1 MDQTGRPL
9 LYNPATR
16 ETAPANIQPV
26 ATGQPAEA
34 PLPPGWEKGVDAQGR
49 TFFINHN
56 DQNTTWEDPRIA
68 RGARPVSTQ
77 QIQTGPQ
84 PMPGMQMQYP
94 VGMPMQMPMG
104 VPMGMPMMSQS
115 PPGAMMM
122 PMQMGMPM
130 QMSPGAMPMGIPMN
144 MSNVR
149 PQGPLGTI
157 QLATSPPRAPS
168 ASDLL
173 CDSKPPEVWGNKDKA
188 IETTVNNAP
197 GCARCG
203 ALFGAIFGRRRLCRC
218 CGRYFCDACT
228 PQRSDIP
235 RLQLQNARVCM
246 HCHGHLQTRHDPQC
260 IGRVIPF
267 LQHRPLLPTRLLIT
281 ALQECTTLL
290 LKEQDNAMVDKMQMI
305 VPLLEIVKNASPAVS
320 DDSSHV
326 DSQLLLQA
334 LRVLNIVL
342 SRSEGATIAATM
354 TQKSTPSSSE
364 MSATTLTDATLL
376 AVLTGLTSGNDV
388 KEEALRT
395 LAALSMHAPLKPIL
409 EQHAIVQ
416 PLFREIGGATASIQ
430 ETAASALY
438 YFSHTAPVGL
448 PANSV
453 DASAAANIVRLL
465 TKSSSVMIQFL
476 TGLLETITVDIT
488 PSFENLA
495 RSGAFGL
502 LVDII
507 AATQDTAIL
516 SNCVDTLSGA
526 ALKVHLG
533 ARCQLLER
541 HLTVVV
547 LRQALAASKAKPDFC
562 VSALNMVAGL
572 IHGTPDGQATLATL
586 PPVVKVAVMEDVL
599 SVVIAP
605 EGGGKTLISLLTDSD
620 GTLRSRVSG
629 PILQIILHGVA
640 IPGDST
646 VKGKLGVSGLIA
658 TLISLLASASAQ
670 SVSASLN
677 ENGELDE
684 GAMMEGDIAV
694 VETLRVLQAVV
705 RDSSV
710 NANALLECG
719 GIDSLTE
726 LLDTATGAIK
736 AQLIQTVAT
745 VAASLPPDTAADM
758 GMVQLLLGA
767 TPLTLPPAD
776 PQLLEAVVEAIA
788 ILSASSRECR
798 EQIFNSG
805 EAENLIAMLGAGEGY
820 AKIQM
825 AAIRLIRVWAT
836 DLSIAPLLSSI
847 GSAPPLQLLLSVLT
861 QSGVSADVR
870 REVLL
875 ALASLMAA
883 EWAHVETLLTT
894 GGGLQIIMNCLGSSP
909 SDAPLRA
916 AVVQILNATVSQ
928 TIKPDRRNQWRRN
941 VLSSVGGVERL
952 AVVALESLFVDDP
965 EAVSGGLS
973 LLLCL
978 LTHLAELL
986 VGVGGISPSEGFQSQ
1001 FRILELLQTLGGN
1014 MALVRTVASPRRSVR
1029 LLGLKAVSSILR
1041 LSLAFMQAGET
1052 HAQAGQWGNACRSTF
1067 VDQGIAVKLARTLV
1081 SAASG
1086 DEPETKESISE
1097 LDSCVEVSILL
1108 ARTGVEIK
1116 SQAAAIGLLV
1126 PLAQIFVKHPPVFP
1140 SSVATGLSPLGMK
1153 LLELVVLLSADG
1165 VNPAAGSH
1173 VLVLNENWRALV
1185 AAGGIPFLL
1194 LLTAGASSLAD
1205 LPSQAELML
1214 LRMGQTAAV
1223 KELSAL
1229 AQSGDIMSLSSV
1241 LLAKNCFSSLMAI
1254 IQSHI
1259 SLGPEPAAA
1268 SVESSEALEAVCGL
1282 FAQLSAQETIFGL
1295 LMRKD
1300 ARYLRQWINLLETQV
1315 LRLESGATGYCQRV
1329 AIQLCS
1335 AIGRLPLA
1343 IPPLPAGAAPLQ
1355 PGDDDDDDDDQA
1367 VVAAGGMTI
1376 RHMRHIQMAPKIIAA
1391 AVRPALRAGRV
1402 AASRLLQSKTDNADV
1417 SLLAAVFSCL
1427 AALADWNEAPK
1438 VEMLHTGDVVWD
1450 ILSSALSGAGSAGTD
1465 MTSLVDVT
1473 HSGEV
1478 KEKSEQQQ
1486 RSSLVQ
1492 LTLRWLGQL
1501 LTGGK
1506 THKEA
1511 LSKLLNACSSAHL
1524 SVLLRFV
1531 PHTPVLILIQQLSD
1545 QPGPAGSLLSS
1556 ILSRDQF
1563 QAIVSALLQQ
1573 WRSSA
1578 DVLEPQAVF
1587 AVSALGPCLLDTSLT
1602 SPTVVVSLMASLVE
1616 RLTKTPSGVQ
1626 SVETL
1631 REIIGLLPIPA
1642 EGHLDIVK
1650 VLLVNGA
1657 DPNTASQPAHILAAA
1672 RGYLEV
1678 VKALI
1683 EAGANVDA
1691 CEKKSKVTAL
1701 FAAAKSGHL
1710 DMVKYLLSS
1719 GASISVRTAQGDT
1732 LLIAAAISGNTE
1744 IIKLLLEAGA
1754 DIDDESDD
1762 GSNALCF
1769 AVDRGHVEAVRAL
1782 LAAKPSGAKAMK
1794 PLLTAVVHGHVE
1806 IVKILL
1812 DNGANPNE
1820 TNNSDEN
1827 ALLLAI
1833 NRSHFGVAAALIAA
1847 GADVNKTSRITSA
1860 IHLAC
1865 DKGNLE
1871 MVKLVVGAGAHI
1883 DQQNTSRDT
1892 PLGMAAYRG
1901 HLELC
1906 RYLVSMNPNLD
1917 HPNHLSPRNAVDHVS
1932 SSGSS

>member
-1 MDQTGRPL
+1 MQRAVQVPAGWQLVMDQSGRPL
-9 LYNPATR
+9 LYNPSTR

-26 ATGQPAEA
+26 ATGQPIEV

-56 DQNTTWEDPRIA
+56 NQSTTWDDPRIA
-68 RGARPVSTQ
+68 SGARPVGTQ
-77 QIQTGPQ
+77 QTQQSPQ
-84 PMPGMQMQYP
+84 PMAGMQMPFP

-122 PMQMGMPM
+122 PMQMSMMP
-130 QMSPGAMPMGIPMN
+130 PGTVPMGIPMN
-144 MSNVR
+144 MSSVR

-157 QLATSPPRAPS
+157 QLATSPPRAPA

-188 IETTVNNAP
+188 IENTVNNAP

-203 ALFGAIFGRRRLCRC
+203 TLFGAIFGRRRNCRC

-228 PQRSDIP
+228 PQRADIP
-235 RLQLQNARVCM
+235 SLKLQNARVCV
-246 HCHGHLQTRHDPQC
+246 HCHSHLQTRHDPQC

-290 LKEQDNAMVDKMQMI
+290 LKEQDNSMVDKMQLV

-342 SRSEGATIAATM
+342 SRSEGGTIAATM
-354 TQKSTPSSSE
+354 TQKSAPNASDA
-364 MSATTLTDATLL
+364 SATTLTDATLL

-416 PLFREIGGATASIQ
+416 PLFREIGGSTPSIQ

-453 DASAAANIVRLL
+453 DPTAAANIVRLL
-465 TKSSSVMIQFL
+465 TKSSAVMIQFL

-495 RSGAFGL
+495 RAGAFGL

-507 AATQDTAIL
+507 ATTQDTAIL
-516 SNCVDTLSGA
+516 SNCIDALSGA

-533 ARCQLLER
+533 SRCQLLER
-541 HLTVVV
+541 HLTLVV
-547 LRQALAASKAKPDFC
+547 LRQALSASKSKQDFC
-562 VSALNMVAGL
+562 VSALNMVAAL
-572 IHGTPDGQATLATL
+572 IHGTPDGQATLVTL
-586 PPVVKVAVMEDVL
+586 PPVVKSAVMDDVL
-599 SVVIAP
+599 SVMSAP

-620 GTLRSRVSG
+620 GAFRSRVSG

-640 IPGDST
+640 IPGDSA
-646 VKGKLGVSGLIA
+646 VKGKLGVSGLIP
-658 TLISLLASASAQ
+658 TLISLLVSASAQ
-670 SVSASLN
+670 SVGASLN
-677 ENGELDE
+677 AAGEIDE

-694 VETLRVLQAVV
+694 IETLRVLQAVV

-726 LLDTATGAIK
+726 LLDSASGAIK

-805 EAENLIAMLGAGEGY
+805 EAENLIAMLGAGEGF

-875 ALASLMAA
+875 ALSSLMSA

-894 GGGLQIIMNCLGSSP
+894 GGGLQIIMNCLGGSP

-916 AVVQILNATVSQ
+916 AVVQILHATLSQ
-928 TIKPDRRNQWRRN
+928 TIKPERRNQWRRN

-952 AVVALESLFVDDP
+952 AVVAIESLFVDDP

-973 LLLCL
+973 LLFCL
-978 LTHLAELL
+978 LTNLGELL
-986 VGVGGISPSEGFQSQ
+986 VGIGGISPSEGFQSQ
-1001 FRILELLQTLGGN
+1001 YRILELLQTLGGN

-1029 LLGLKAVSSILR
+1029 LLGLKVVSLILR

-1052 HAQAGQWGNACRSTF
+1052 HMHAVQWGEACRSTF
-1067 VDQGIAVKLARTLV
+1067 IDQGIAVKLARTFV
-1081 SAASG
+1081 AAASG

-1097 LDSCVEVSILL
+1097 LDSCVEVTILL
-1108 ARTGVEIK
+1108 ARTRAEIK

-1153 LLELVVLLSADG
+1153 LLELIVLLSADG

-1205 LPSQAELML
+1205 APSQAELML

-1259 SLGPEPAAA
+1259 SLGPEPAPA

-1282 FAQLSAQETIFGL
+1282 FAQLSAQEAIFGL

-1355 PGDDDDDDDDQA
+1355 AGGDDDDDDEDQGP
-1367 VVAAGGMTI
+1367 VAPGGMTI
-1376 RHMRHIQMAPKIIAA
+1376 RQTRHIQMAPKLVAA

-1402 AASRLLQSKTDNADV
+1402 AASRLLQSRSDSTDV
-1417 SLLAAVFSCL
+1417 SLLASVFSCL

-1438 VEMLHTGDVVWD
+1438 VEMLHSGDVVWD

-1478 KEKSEQQQ
+1478 KEKNEQQQ

-1506 THKEA
+1506 THKDA
-1511 LSKLLNACSSAHL
+1511 LAKLLNSCSSAHL

-1563 QAIVSALLQQ
+1563 EAIVSALLQQ
-1573 WRSSA
+1573 WRSSS

-1587 AVSALGPCLLDTSLT
+1587 AVSALGPCLLDATLT
-1602 SPTVVVSLMASLVE
+1602 SPTVVVSLMSSLVE
-1616 RLTKTPSGVQ
+1616 RLTKSPSGVR

-1631 REIIGLLPIPA
+1631 REIIALLPVPARHPSVHHPPHDSPYAPAVQTLLQLLLALLYALFGSSTTPIPEHLTGTAIAVSDAVGSVWTQLSQDDKKIAA
-1642 EGHLDIVK
+1642 EH
-1650 VLLVNGA
+1650 VLHALAFMSLNETHRGF
-1657 DPNTASQPAHILAAA
+1657 ILAAGAAQLLLGLLQQIASGENADVLNLPAALYAVRIQENLLYDQATRDKLVGAFLVKTLVLLLTNGVADSTNSDLQAGCLSIIRHLTLDKSTRASVMEDGLAPLTSLLSNRDEHVVLQTVLILSSLA
-1672 RGYLEV
+1672 RFSDCYDRLRTAIDIG
-1678 VKALI
+1678 ALI
-1683 EAGANVDA
+1683 ELSR
-1691 CEKKSKVTAL
+1691 KS
-1701 FAAAKSGHL
+1701 S
-1710 DMVKYLLSS
+1710 
-1719 GASISVRTAQGDT
+1719 
-1732 LLIAAAISGNTE
+1732 
-1744 IIKLLLEAGA
+1744 
-1754 DIDDESDD
+1754 
-1762 GSNALCF
+1762 
-1769 AVDRGHVEAVRAL
+1769 
-1782 LAAKPSGAKAMK
+1782 
-1794 PLLTAVVHGHVE
+1794 
-1806 IVKILL
+1806 
-1812 DNGANPNE
+1812 
-1820 TNNSDEN
+1820 
-1827 ALLLAI
+1827 
-1833 NRSHFGVAAALIAA
+1833 AALSPLI
-1847 GADVNKTSRITSA
+1847 SSLRFQ
-1860 IHLAC
+1860 LA
-1865 DKGNLE
+1865 L
-1871 MVKLVVGAGAHI
+1871 
-1883 DQQNTSRDT
+1883 
-1892 PLGMAAYRG
+1892 
-1901 HLELC
+1901 
-1906 RYLVSMNPNLD
+1906 
-1917 HPNHLSPRNAVDHVS
+1917 
-1932 SSGSS
+1932 